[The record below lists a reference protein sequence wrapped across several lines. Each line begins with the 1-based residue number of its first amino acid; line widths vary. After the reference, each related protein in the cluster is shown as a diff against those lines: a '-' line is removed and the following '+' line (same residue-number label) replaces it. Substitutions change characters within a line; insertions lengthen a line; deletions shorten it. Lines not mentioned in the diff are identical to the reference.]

1 MNESVKVLFAYQG
14 QNESELTISENEIL
28 TVVEGT
34 GDWWLVKNNQGH
46 QGYVP
51 SNYVEKITGVKS
63 SSGFSGDNN
72 LYSGASMGA
81 PAMQSN
87 PVTQNL
93 AMSSQTSQ
101 SNQVN
106 STASDFVR
114 CTANHDYKASR
125 DDELNLRKGQIVDIL
140 EKSADGWWMGRSEG
154 KDGWFPSNF
163 VEVQNVNISAGDS
176 ANVGAY
182 TGLEGAFAATN
193 IAPQVPAQ
201 NNAVKP
207 LHTVKALYEFVG
219 QEGELSFVPDQV
231 LEIIEKPEGSPD
243 WWRARD
249 LTSGM
254 NGLIPANYVEVV
266 SDSSV
271 PNLQF
276 EPNSSVLAPQS
287 NLEDQPYYKGQIGRQ
302 KAEDSLRTASTG
314 QFLVRKAESC
324 PRNDQY
330 SISVRASNRTRHF
343 RIAYENQ
350 TYKIGAK
357 QFSSFAQ
364 LVEHYSRLP
373 IYVSDDRTEQLKL
386 SSHA

>member
-1 MNESVKVLFAYQG
+1 MNESVKVLFVYQG

-28 TVVEGT
+28 TVIEGT
-34 GDWWLVKNNQGH
+34 GDWWLVKNNQGQ

-51 SNYVEKITGVKS
+51 SNYVEKITGIQS
-63 SSGFSGDNN
+63 SSGFSGDN
-72 LYSGASMGA
+72 LYSGPNMGA
-81 PAMQSN
+81 AAAMNSN
-87 PVTQNL
+87 PIMQNPV
-93 AMSSQTSQ
+93 MSPPASQH
-101 SNQVN
+101 
-106 STASDFVR
+106 TAQSDFVR

-163 VEVQNVNISAGDS
+163 VEMKSEISAGDS
-176 ANVGAY
+176 ANVAGY
-182 TGLEGAFAATN
+182 TGLEGAFADTS
-193 IAPQVPAQ
+193 IAPQVPVQ

-231 LEIIEKPEGSPD
+231 LEIIEKPENSPD

-249 LTSGM
+249 LTSGK

-271 PNLQF
+271 PSLQF

-287 NLEDQPYYKGQIGRQ
+287 NLEDQAYYKGQIGRQ

-343 RIAYENQ
+343 RIAYENE

-357 QFSSFAQ
+357 QFSNFAQ

-386 SSHA
+386 TSNA